1 MRRLRAWRV
10 VDWIAASLLVAAT
23 LGGGLAVWW
32 LTKHAL
38 AVRRLHT
45 QGVGDTTFTWADGR
59 PWFRLDEQRQD
70 VPLSEISPWLR
81 QAVIAV
87 EDHRFYRHAGIDPVG
102 VGRAVWVNVSTDE
115 VHGASTLTQQLARTL
130 FLSNRRTWTRKFEE
144 AALSIVLEQQL
155 TKDEILEL
163 YLNRIYLSSGVYG
176 VEPLARRLFGKP
188 SADLTLPEAALIAG
202 LIRSPS
208 ALSPWTNLD
217 GAMERAR
224 VVLTRMRDEGYITT
238 EQQRQAA
245 GSRPRIRPYSVAV
258 SGANGYAKEYVRQR
272 FRDEFGG
279 DRPPDWSVRSTFLP
293 RVQEAA
299 ERAVANGLRR
309 LGRRDLQA
317 ALVAI
322 EASTGD
328 VVAMVG
334 GRDFV
339 ESPFNRAVRAR
350 RQPGSTFKPFVF
362 AAALAGGWS
371 PVAHLSGLDEVA
383 IPDDAGQEWSP
394 RNVSTKEASDLTLR
408 EALVE
413 SNNRAAAALQQ
424 QVGTR
429 RVLRLAS
436 DAGLGDQPDVPSL
449 ALGTGLVSPLEL
461 ARGYGVFASGGWRVE
476 PRGIL
481 QVVDGDGDVVL
492 DQRIR
497 RVRSV
502 SPAVAFQ
509 VTSMLED
516 VVNRG
521 TGNVVRSH
529 GLSLP
534 VAGKTGTTNEFKDA
548 WFAGYSSSLVT
559 VVWVGYDQPATLGRE
574 AFGAK
579 VAGPIW
585 SEFMRSAARAYPP
598 KAFKPPGDVRAVA
611 LCRVSYTRPVSAC
624 PTYSEYLKLGDA
636 EPERLCPLHHGTVKQ
651 EARKAVEGML
661 GWLLRRV
668 FGGGGTQPVAES
680 PRE

>member
-1 MRRLRAWRV
+1 
-10 VDWIAASLLVAAT
+10 
-23 LGGGLAVWW
+23 
-32 LTKHAL
+32 
-38 AVRRLHT
+38 
-45 QGVGDTTFTWADGR
+45 
-59 PWFRLDEQRQD
+59 
-70 VPLSEISPWLR
+70 
-81 QAVIAV
+81 
-87 EDHRFYRHAGIDPVG
+87 
-102 VGRAVWVNVSTDE
+102 
-115 VHGASTLTQQLARTL
+115 
-130 FLSNRRTWTRKFEE
+130 
-144 AALSIVLEQQL
+144 
-155 TKDEILEL
+155 
-163 YLNRIYLSSGVYG
+163 
-176 VEPLARRLFGKP
+176 
-188 SADLTLPEAALIAG
+188 
-202 LIRSPS
+202 
-208 ALSPWTNLD
+208 
-217 GAMERAR
+217 
-224 VVLTRMRDEGYITT
+224 
-238 EQQRQAA
+238 
-245 GSRPRIRPYSVAV
+245 
-258 SGANGYAKEYVRQR
+258 
-272 FRDEFGG
+272 
-279 DRPPDWSVRSTFLP
+279 
-293 RVQEAA
+293 
-299 ERAVANGLRR
+299 
-309 LGRRDLQA
+309 
-317 ALVAI
+317 
-322 EASTGD
+322 
-328 VVAMVG
+328 
-334 GRDFV
+334 
-339 ESPFNRAVRAR
+339 
-350 RQPGSTFKPFVF
+350 
-362 AAALAGGWS
+362 
-371 PVAHLSGLDEVA
+371 
-383 IPDDAGQEWSP
+383 
-394 RNVSTKEASDLTLR
+394 
-408 EALVE
+408 
-413 SNNRAAAALQQ
+413 
-424 QVGTR
+424 
-429 RVLRLAS
+429 
-436 DAGLGDQPDVPSL
+436 
-449 ALGTGLVSPLEL
+449 L